1 MPLRHEQLA
10 ACRSRFVGGI
20 DARTKR
26 PNSQDVADPIANAV
40 FGLLFDS
47 STEAIFIV
55 DRSTR
60 RIVSANVR
68 VSDLLSR
75 DVDAVIGAT
84 IEDLSYESGRDLS
97 APGHYEDVA
106 LTRGDDYPIYVTL
119 NIIHVEEP
127 TYGSLAAYMAR
138 DTSERRLLEHELVA
152 KHSALF
158 AAYADLERAYA
169 QLHETKQELET
180 RNREIAALSFR
191 AAVGE
196 LVAGIA
202 HHLNNPVGALTS
214 TIRRMSNQ
222 VAKLPAEHR
231 GELERLSG
239 RVAEISSRIE
249 SNVGAIVNASRSA
262 ESHAPVELP
271 PDLQKIASAFTNRLD
286 DTTKDP
292 S

>member
-1 MPLRHEQLA
+1 
-10 ACRSRFVGGI
+10 
-20 DARTKR
+20 
-26 PNSQDVADPIANAV
+26 VADPIADAV

-55 DRSTR
+55 DRNTR

-75 DVDAVIGAT
+75 DIDAVIGT
-84 IEDLSYESGRDLS
+84 TMEDLSYEKTRDLT

-106 LTRGDDYPIYVTL
+106 LIRGDDYPIYVTL
-119 NIIHVEEP
+119 NVAHIEAP
-127 TYGSLAAYMAR
+127 TYGAVAAYMAR

-158 AAYADLERAYA
+158 GAYADLERAYA
-169 QLHETKQELET
+169 QLHETKKELET

-202 HHLNNPVGALTS
+202 HHLNNPVGALIS
-214 TIRRMSNQ
+214 TIRRMSAQ
-222 VAKLPAEHR
+222 VAKVPAEHR
-231 GELERLSG
+231 GDLDRLAG

-249 SNVGAIVNASRSA
+249 SNVGAIVKASRSA
-262 ESHAPVELP
+262 ESHTSLELP
-271 PDLQKIASAFTNRLD
+271 PELQKIASAFTNRLD